1 MELRKVILRYT
12 DGRTLPAYAPI
23 FEEGQDP
30 VPIVDLEGQ
39 PLRVPLEDLKALFF
53 VRTFSGNP
61 DYDGPG
67 ALEALPYPEGGRVVR
82 LDFLDGEHIFGDL
95 AHTDTKEGLGFFVT
109 VLDPE
114 DNNLLIY
121 VNPAALAC
129 PPSPVTPRAP
139 SPGNPEALFEP

>member
-53 VRTFSGNP
+53 VRTFSGNL
-61 DYDGPG
+61 DYDAPD
-67 ALEALPYPEGGRVVR
+67 ALTALPYPDGGRIVR
-82 LDFLDGEHIFGDL
+82 LDFLDGEHIFCDL
-95 AHTDTKEGLGFFVT
+95 AQAHADGTGGFFVT
-109 VLDPE
+109 VLDPK

-121 VNPAALAC
+121 VNPAALAS
-129 PPSPVTPRAP
+129 PPSPVARSAP
-139 SPGNPEALFEP
+139 SPETPEGLFEP

>member
-30 VPIVDLEGQ
+30 LPIVDLEGQ
-39 PLRVPLEDLKALFF
+39 PLQAPLEGLKALFF

-67 ALEALPYPEGGRVVR
+67 ALEALPYPEGG
-82 LDFLDGEHIFGDL
+82 GSCGSIFSTGSTFSATWL
-95 AHTDTKEGLGFFVT
+95 MPTRREG
-109 VLDPE
+109 
-114 DNNLLIY
+114 
-121 VNPAALAC
+121 AA
-129 PPSPVTPRAP
+129 S
-139 SPGNPEALFEP
+139 S